1 MSIRLFR
8 IDERLIHGQVIMG
21 WGRELQFR
29 RYLVVDDQLAESSW
43 EQELYALSVEA
54 DAEVEFASVQ
64 GARERLEGW
73 LGDDLPSV
81 LLTRDP
87 DQMARLAAGGL
98 LKGREVN
105 VGGLHHRP
113 GRREVRGYLHLD
125 DEDRDALRRLHGE
138 GVHVSGRD
146 LPGSSRVSLEQLLS

>member
-29 RYLVVDDQLAESSW
+29 RYLVVDDELAESPW
-43 EQELYALSVEA
+43 EQELYALALESDADVRFSSVE
-54 DAEVEFASVQ
+54 DARRSL
-64 GARERLEGW
+64 GDW
-73 LGDDLPSV
+73 LGDDVPSV

-87 DQMARLAAGGL
+87 EQMARLAAGRL
-98 LKGREVN
+98 LEGREVN

-113 GRREVRGYLHLD
+113 GRQEIRSYIHLD
-125 DEDRDALRRLHGE
+125 AEDRDALRSLSEE
-138 GVHVSGRD
+138 GVLVSGRD
-146 LPGSSRVSLEQLLS
+146 LPSSSRVSLEQLLR